1 MKTKKRERIY
11 VNFLKTYAFKRKL
24 VLLYSS
30 TIIIIIFTAGIS
42 LVRPELQADVIDSL
56 GNPKNTD
63 LSSFML
69 LLAVFLGALLINYLL
84 SYVQRFIV
92 AVISEEIAAD
102 IRQRIQDKLSTVKV
116 SFFHKIK
123 LSDILLKVDKDVAQ
137 IKQCGITSIITLISN
152 IVILLVVPPYMFS
165 IHKGIAV
172 SNILLLISVPFFS
185 RLMGNWIQE
194 TSEKVLEG
202 YNSSINILTNTYDS
216 WFITRI
222 FQCGQYVH
230 DRYFEK
236 NEKYKVATNKQNLLY
251 IANTA
256 TILVIQF
263 LGTAIIWV
271 VGAQE
276 VFKGTMTIGTI
287 MALMNYQTIIMN
299 PIIGIAQFANEY
311 HTAIV
316 SLKDINE
323 LLEYPNQEQN
333 KGKTIEY
340 IDQIT
345 LKNVDFSYSGNK
357 KKVLE
362 KVNLEF
368 KKGNIYGLHGRSG
381 QGKSTLF
388 NLITGMYQPT
398 DGKVL
403 INYVDLQ
410 EIDINTYWKSIGY
423 VLQRSQ
429 FFNDSIR
436 RNMNLLH
443 KITNEEMDVMAKCL
457 DLYEEIHSL
466 KEEWDTEIVL
476 EPANFSEGQLR
487 RLDIMRNIL
496 KKAQVLIFDEA
507 TANIDKERR
516 THFYSLLHDL
526 SENKIIIFSTHN
538 IDELREADEV
548 IDLEKISKGE
558 EERWCE

>member
-1 MKTKKRERIY
+1 MRTKKRERIY
-11 VNFLKTYAFKRKL
+11 ANFLKTYAFKRKL
-24 VLLYSS
+24 LLLYGF

-42 LVRPELQADVIDSL
+42 LVRPELQADVIDIL
-56 GNPKNTD
+56 GNPKNTG

-84 SYVQRFIV
+84 NYVQRFIV

-116 SFFHKIK
+116 SFFQKIK

-165 IHKGIAV
+165 IHKGIAI
-172 SNILLLISVPFFS
+172 SNVLLLISVPFFS

-202 YNSSINILTNTYDS
+202 YNSSTNILTNTYDS

-230 DRYFEK
+230 DRYFKK
-236 NEKYKVATNKQNLLY
+236 NEKYKAATNKQNLLY
-251 IANTA
+251 IVNTA

-263 LGTAIIWV
+263 LGTVIIWV

-323 LLEYPNQEQN
+323 LLQYPDQEQN
-333 KGKTIEY
+333 KGEKIEK
-340 IDQIT
+340 IEQIC
-345 LKNVDFSYSGNK
+345 LKNVTFSYLGSQKN
-357 KKVLE
+357 VLQ
-362 KVNLEF
+362 KINLQF
-368 KKGNIYGLHGRSG
+368 YKGNIYGIHGKSG

-388 NLITGMYQPT
+388 NIMTGIYQPT

-403 INYVDLQ
+403 INHMDLQ
-410 EIDINTYWKSIGY
+410 DVDINTYWEKTGY
-423 VLQRSQ
+423 VSQRSQ
-429 FFNDSIR
+429 FFNDTIR
-436 RNMNLLH
+436 KNMNLLH
-443 KITNEEMDVMAKCL
+443 KVTDEEMDVMARYL

-466 KEEWDTEIVL
+466 KEIWDTEIIL
-476 EPANFSEGQLR
+476 EPSNFSEGQMR

-496 KKAQVLIFDEA
+496 KESQVLIFDEV

-516 THFYSLLHDL
+516 IHFYQLLHDL
-526 SENKIIIFSTHN
+526 SVNKIIIFSTHN
-538 IDELREADEV
+538 IDELKEADEI
-548 IDLEKISKGE
+548 IDLEKVNKGE
-558 EERWCE
+558 A

>member
-1 MKTKKRERIY
+1 MKIKKRERLY
-11 VNFLKTYAFKRKL
+11 ANFLKTYAFKSKL
-24 VLLYSS
+24 ILLYCF

-42 LVRPELQADVIDSL
+42 LIRPELQADVIDSL
-56 GNPKNTD
+56 GNPKNTKV
-63 LSSFML
+63 SSFMF
-69 LLAVFLGALLINYLL
+69 LLAFFLGALLINYLL
-84 SYVQRFIV
+84 NYVQRFIV

-102 IRQRIQDKLSTVKV
+102 IRQRIQDKLSTVEV
-116 SFFHKIK
+116 SFFQRIK

-185 RLMGNWIQE
+185 RLMGNLIQE

-202 YNSSINILTNTYDS
+202 YNSSTNILTNTYNS
-216 WFITRI
+216 WFVTRI

-251 IANTA
+251 IVNTA

-263 LGTAIIWV
+263 LGTVIIWV

-276 VFKGTMTIGTI
+276 VFKGTMSIGTI

-323 LLEYPNQEQN
+323 LLQYPDQEQN
-333 KGKTIEY
+333 KGKKIEN
-340 IDQIT
+340 IEQICLKDVT
-345 LKNVDFSYSGNK
+345 FSYLGSQKNVLQKINLLFNK
-357 KKVLE
+357 GK
-362 KVNLEF
+362 
-368 KKGNIYGLHGRSG
+368 IYGIHGKSG

-388 NLITGMYQPT
+388 NIVTGIYQPT
-398 DGKVL
+398 EGKVL
-403 INYVDLQ
+403 INHVDLQ
-410 EIDINTYWKSIGY
+410 EIDINIYWKKTGY
-423 VLQRSQ
+423 VSQRSQ
-429 FFNDSIR
+429 FFNDTIR
-436 RNMNLLH
+436 NNMNLLH
-443 KITNEEMDVMAKCL
+443 KVTDEEMDIMAQYL

-466 KEEWDTEIVL
+466 KEIWNTEIIL
-476 EPANFSEGQLR
+476 EPANFSEGQMR

-496 KKAQVLIFDEA
+496 KESQVLIFDEV

-516 THFYSLLHDL
+516 THFYRLLHDL
-526 SENKIIIFSTHN
+526 SVNKIIIFSTHN
-538 IDELREADEV
+538 IDELKEADEI
-548 IDLEKISKGE
+548 IDLEKVNRRE
-558 EERWCE
+558 A

>member
-11 VNFLKTYAFKRKL
+11 TSFLKTYAFKRKL
-24 VLLYSS
+24 ILLYIF
-30 TIIIIIFTAGIS
+30 TIIIIMFTAGIS
-42 LVRPELQADVIDSL
+42 LIRPKLQADVIDSL
-56 GNPKNTD
+56 GNPENTN
-63 LSSFML
+63 LSSFMIL
-69 LLAVFLGALLINYLL
+69 LVVFLGTLLINYLL
-84 SYVQRFIV
+84 NYIQRFIV
-92 AVISEEIAAD
+92 TVISEEIAAD
-102 IRQRIQDKLSTVKV
+102 IRQKIQDKLSTVKV
-116 SFFHKIK
+116 SFFQKIK

-165 IHKGIAV
+165 IHMGIAL

-185 RLMGNWIQE
+185 SFMGKLIQE

-202 YNSSINILTNTYDS
+202 YNCSTNILTNTYDS

-222 FQCGQYVH
+222 FQCGQYIH

-236 NEKYKVATNKQNLLY
+236 NQKYKTATNRQNFLY
-251 IANTA
+251 IVNTV

-263 LGTAIIWV
+263 LGTVIIWV

-323 LLEYPNQEQN
+323 LLQYSDLEKN
-333 KGKTIEY
+333 KGKKIGN
-340 IDQIT
+340 IDQIC
-345 LKNVDFSYSGNK
+345 LKNVSYSYLGSQKN
-357 KKVLE
+357 VLQE
-362 KVNLEF
+362 VNLQF
-368 KKGNIYGLHGRSG
+368 NKGNIYGIHGKSG

-388 NLITGMYQPT
+388 NIITGIYQPT
-398 DGKVL
+398 EGKVL
-403 INYVDLQ
+403 INHINLQ
-410 EIDINTYWKSIGY
+410 EIDISTYWKNTGY
-423 VLQRSQ
+423 VSQRSQ
-429 FFNDSIR
+429 FFNDTIR
-436 RNMNLLH
+436 KNMNLLH
-443 KITNEEMDVMAKCL
+443 EVTDEEMDVMAKCL
-457 DLYEEIHSL
+457 DLYDEIHSL
-466 KEEWDTEIVL
+466 KEIWDTEIIL

-496 KKAQVLIFDEA
+496 KDSQVLVFDEV

-516 THFYSLLHDL
+516 THFYKLLHDL
-526 SENKIIIFSTHN
+526 SVSRIIIFSTHN
-538 IDELREADEV
+538 IDELGEADEI
-548 IDLEKISKGE
+548 IDLEKVNKRE
-558 EERWCE
+558 VCKWCE

>member
-1 MKTKKRERIY
+1 MKNKKSDRKY
-11 VNFLKTYAFKRKL
+11 ASFLKTYAFKRKL
-24 VLLYSS
+24 ILLYSF

-42 LVRPELQADVIDSL
+42 LIQPKLQAEVVDSL

-63 LSSFML
+63 ASSFMIL
-69 LLAVFLGALLINYLL
+69 LTIFLVALLINYLL
-84 SYVQRFIV
+84 NYVQRFIV

-116 SFFHKIK
+116 NFFEKVK
-123 LSDILLKVDKDVAQ
+123 LSEILLKADKDVAQ
-137 IKQCGITSIITLISN
+137 IKQCGVTSIITLISN

-165 IHKGIAV
+165 IHRGIAI
-172 SNILLLISVPFFS
+172 SNILLLISVPFIS
-185 RLMGNWIQE
+185 SVMGKLIQE
-194 TSEKVLEG
+194 TSENVLDG
-202 YNSSINILTNTYDS
+202 YNSSTNILTNTYDS
-216 WFITRI
+216 WFITRV
-222 FQCGQYVH
+222 FQCGKYVH

-236 NEKYKVATNKQNLLY
+236 NQEYKVATNRQNLLY
-251 IANTA
+251 IVNTA
-256 TILVIQF
+256 TILIIQF
-263 LGTAIIWV
+263 IGIVIIWV

-287 MALMNYQTIIMN
+287 MALMNYQSIIMN

-323 LLEYPNQEQN
+323 LLQYPDQEKNQGKVIEDIEQ
-333 KGKTIEY
+333 ISLE
-340 IDQIT
+340 
-345 LKNVDFSYSGNK
+345 NVSFSYYGSQ

-368 KKGNIYGLHGRSG
+368 KKGHIYGLHGRSG

-388 NLITGMYQPT
+388 NIMTGIYQPT
-398 DGKVL
+398 EGKVL
-403 INYVDLQ
+403 INHVNLQ
-410 EIDINTYWKSIGY
+410 EININTYWQNIGY

-443 KITNEEMDVMAKCL
+443 KVTDQEMDVVAKCL
-457 DLYEEIHSL
+457 DLYDEVHSL
-466 KEEWDTEIVL
+466 KDEWDTEIVL
-476 EPANFSEGQLR
+476 EPANLSEGQMR

-496 KKAQVLIFDEA
+496 KKAQILIFDEA

-526 SENKIIIFSTHN
+526 SESRIIIFSTHN
-538 IDELREADEV
+538 IDELREADKI
-548 IDLEKISKGE
+548 IDLGKANKGGD
-558 EERWCE
+558 ERWCG

>member
-1 MKTKKRERIY
+1 MKNKKRAGIY
-11 VNFLKTYAFKRKL
+11 VSFLRTYAFKRKL
-24 VLLYSS
+24 ILLYSL
-30 TIIIIIFTAGIS
+30 TILIIIFTAGIS
-42 LVRPELQADVIDSL
+42 LIQPKLQADVVDSL
-56 GNPKNTD
+56 GNPQNTN
-63 LSSFML
+63 LSSFMIL
-69 LLAVFLGALLINYLL
+69 LVVFLVTLLINYLL
-84 SYVQRFIV
+84 KYIQRFIV

-116 SFFHKIK
+116 SFFRKVQ
-123 LSDILLKVDKDVAQ
+123 LSDILLKVDKDVTQ
-137 IKQCGITSIITLISN
+137 IKQCGVTSIITLISN
-152 IVILLVVPPYMFS
+152 IVILLVVSPYMLS
-165 IHKGIAV
+165 IHKGIAI
-172 SNILLLISVPFFS
+172 SNIFLLISVPFIS
-185 RLMGNWIQE
+185 SLMGKLIQE
-194 TSEKVLEG
+194 ISENVLEG
-202 YNSSINILTNTYDS
+202 YNSSTNILKNTYDS
-216 WFITRI
+216 WFITRV

-230 DRYFEK
+230 DRYFER
-236 NEKYKVATNKQNLLY
+236 NQKYKSATNRQNLLY
-251 IANTA
+251 IVNTA
-256 TILVIQF
+256 TILIIQF
-263 LGTAIIWV
+263 LGMLIIWV

-287 MALMNYQTIIMN
+287 MALMNYQSIIMN

-323 LLEYPNQEQN
+323 LLQYPDQEQN
-333 KGKTIEY
+333 KGKTIGD
-340 IDQIT
+340 IARIT
-345 LKNVDFSYSGNK
+345 LENVDFSYLENK
-357 KKVLE
+357 KRVLE

-368 KKGNIYGLHGRSG
+368 KKGKIYGLHGRSG

-388 NLITGMYQPT
+388 NIITGIYQPT
-398 DGKVL
+398 EGKVL
-403 INYVDLQ
+403 INHVDLQ
-410 EIDINTYWKSIGY
+410 EIDINTYWENVGC

-443 KITNEEMDVMAKCL
+443 KITDEEMDVMAKCL
-457 DLYEEIHSL
+457 DLYGEIHSL
-466 KEEWDTEIVL
+466 KEAWDTEIIL
-476 EPANFSEGQLR
+476 EPANLSEGQLR

-538 IDELREADEV
+538 IDELSEADEI
-548 IDLEKISKGE
+548 IDLEKINKGE
-558 EERWCE
+558 EE